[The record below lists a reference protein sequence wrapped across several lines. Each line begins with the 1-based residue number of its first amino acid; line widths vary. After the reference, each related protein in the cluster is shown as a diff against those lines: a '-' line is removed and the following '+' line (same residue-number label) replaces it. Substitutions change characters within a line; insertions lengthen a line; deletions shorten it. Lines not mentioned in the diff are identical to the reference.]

1 MLPCRMKEVLI
12 IGGGIA
18 GLGAATALLRAKC
31 PVTLLEAK
39 PRLGGRIHTGRGGSP
54 PIELGA
60 EFIHGHSPSLL
71 SAIEAA
77 GLSTHE
83 VPERHRLFND
93 GSLERVDLWKKFGK
107 LIRKVNTR
115 GADRPFQEF
124 LDRQN

>member
-1 MLPCRMKEVLI
+1 MLPCRMKDVPI

-39 PRLGGRIHTGRGGSP
+39 TRLGGRIHTVRDGAL

-83 VPERHRLFND
+83 VPERHRLFDD
-93 GSLERVDLWKKFGK
+93 GSFHRANLWKKFGA
-107 LIRKVNTR
+107 LIHEVNPR
-115 GADRPFQEF
+115 SADR
-124 LDRQN
+124 